1 MGDDE
6 QQPPMSA
13 LCLDVTLPCEV
24 RYLPVL
30 NRLAEQAVDYTGY
43 DKVVREEMLHVVEA
57 VIRRVLDSDGYQK
70 VGLRLA
76 TTDSDLLIRIR
87 CFHAVTV
94 EKPMAIEQLLSEADT
109 AETPLGRLR
118 KVMNTVTFG
127 CEEGEDNTD
136 FCELT
141 KALPKAL

>member
-1 MGDDE
+1 MGSDE
-6 QQPPMSA
+6 QQLPMSA

-24 RYLPVL
+24 RYLQVL
-30 NRLAEQAVDYTGY
+30 NRLAERAVDYTGY

-57 VIRRVLDSDGYQK
+57 AVRRVLDSGTYQK
-70 VGLRLA
+70 VGFRLA

-87 CFHAVTV
+87 CFHAVSV
-94 EKPMAIEQLLSEADT
+94 EGPVSIEELLSEADPD
-109 AETPLGRLR
+109 EPPGGRLR
-118 KVMNTVTFG
+118 QVMNTVTFG
-127 CEEGEDNTD
+127 CEQSEKGAD

>member
-43 DKVVREEMLHVVEA
+43 DKMVREEMLRVVEA
-57 VIRRVLDSDGYQK
+57 AVRRVLDSDAYQK

-76 TTDSDLLIRIR
+76 TTDSDMLIRIR
-87 CFHAVTV
+87 CFHAAAV
-94 EKPMAIEQLLSEADT
+94 ERSMSIEQLLSKAD
-109 AETPLGRLR
+109 ADETPLGRLR
-118 KVMNTVTFG
+118 QVMTTVTLG
-127 CEEGEDNTD
+127 CEEGEDRAD

>member
-43 DKVVREEMLHVVEA
+43 DNMVRAEMLRVVEA
-57 VIRRVLDSDGYQK
+57 AVRRVLDSEAYQK

-76 TTDSDLLIRIR
+76 TTDSDMLIRIR
-87 CFHAVTV
+87 CFHAATV
-94 EKPMAIEQLLSEADT
+94 ERSMSIEQLLSKAD
-109 AETPLGRLR
+109 ADETPL
-118 KVMNTVTFG
+118 
-127 CEEGEDNTD
+127 
-136 FCELT
+136 
-141 KALPKAL
+141 